1 MTLCNQCIR
10 SSRSITNVLCVLQVR
25 EVPGITIFRSSAT
38 MYFANAELYLEALE
52 KKVNNFLFEL
62 GNNKVYIFS
71 MLECLITVVFSQ
83 GPGPTKGHS
92 IQKVT

>member
-1 MTLCNQCIR
+1 M
-10 SSRSITNVLCVLQVR
+10 LCVLQVR

-62 GNNKVYIFS
+62 YIFS

-83 GPGPTKGHS
+83 GNTSRAHKGAFHPKGDKVIYIKTK
-92 IQKVT
+92 QPLN